1 MLHGPN
7 SAQIYG
13 CNFQRFSDSVY
24 GNVVGLT
31 TILDQCQHSS
41 CVRVCVCDCL
51 SSINF
56 TTMIAIMMT
65 ERCRNS

>member
-1 MLHGPN
+1 MAHIQVNFYANKMLHGPN

-13 CNFQRFSDSVY
+13 CNFKKFCDSVY

-41 CVRVCVCDCL
+41 CARARSRVCVCVCV
-51 SSINF
+51 
-56 TTMIAIMMT
+56 TA
-65 ERCRNS
+65 